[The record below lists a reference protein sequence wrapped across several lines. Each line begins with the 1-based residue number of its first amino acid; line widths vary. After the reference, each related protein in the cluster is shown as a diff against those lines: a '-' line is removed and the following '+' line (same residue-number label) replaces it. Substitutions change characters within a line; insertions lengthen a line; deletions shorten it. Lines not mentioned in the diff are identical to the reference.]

1 MTALPELLVHG
12 VIALVVAELL
22 ALAWL
27 RRSWL
32 RELLLHLLAGLGLLL
47 ALRAAVAGDGA
58 LAMSLWL
65 ALAGAAHAAAVWRT
79 ASSGGER
86 LK

>member
-1 MTALPELLVHG
+1 MTTVSELLVHG
-12 VIALVVAELL
+12 VIGLVVGELV

-32 RELLLHLLAGLGLLL
+32 HGLWLHLLAGLGLLL
-47 ALRAAVAGDGA
+47 ALRGAVSGDGVLA
-58 LAMSLWL
+58 LSLWL
-65 ALAGAAHAAAVWRT
+65 AVAGVAHAAAVWRT
-79 ASSGGER
+79 VSGGER

>member
-1 MTALPELLVHG
+1 MTTVSELLVHG
-12 VIALVVAELL
+12 VIGLVVGELV

-32 RELLLHLLAGLGLLL
+32 RGLWLHLLAGLGLLL
-47 ALRAAVAGDGA
+47 ALRGAVSGDGVLA
-58 LAMSLWL
+58 LSLWL
-65 ALAGAAHAAAVWRT
+65 AVAGVAHAAAVWRT
-79 ASSGGER
+79 VSGGER